1 MTNNNREESVKVW
14 IKEAKN
20 IEKQLKNYDLK
31 GKKEKRKS
39 YQNQVATQWMQFS
52 NLRKIAQREG
62 FIKEE
67 KVQKQIK
74 RNIKAF
80 KSFEDILPILNLL

>member
-20 IEKQLKNYDLK
+20 IEKQLKKYDVK
-31 GKKEKRKS
+31 VKKEERKS
-39 YQNQVATQWMQFS
+39 YQNQVATQWMGFS
-52 NLRKIAQREG
+52 NLRKRAEREG
-62 FIKEE
+62 ILQEE
-67 KVQKQIK
+67 KVQKQI
-74 RNIKAF
+74 NQTIKAF